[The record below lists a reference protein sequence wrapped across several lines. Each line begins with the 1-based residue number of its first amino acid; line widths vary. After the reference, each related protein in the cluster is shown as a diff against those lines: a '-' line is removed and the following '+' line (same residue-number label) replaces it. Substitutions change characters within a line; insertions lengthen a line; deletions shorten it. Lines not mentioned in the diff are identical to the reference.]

1 MWILIGLAILVAG
14 FAFRLNTLLVVVIAA
29 LATGLAAGHDLV
41 RVVSE
46 LGKGFNDNRLVSIAW
61 LVLPVIGL
69 LERAGLQE
77 RARQLIVSFRT
88 ATTGRLL
95 LLYFVF
101 RQAMGALGLTSVGGQ
116 AQMVRPLIAP
126 MAEAAAE
133 RRIGPLP
140 EPVSRKVRAHAA
152 AADNIA
158 IFFSEDIFIAFGSV
172 LLIRGVLQGMG
183 VELQPLQLSV
193 WAIPTAI
200 AALLVHGARLMLL
213 DRWLGRQRSEAI
225 QGGDRT

>member
-1 MWILIGLAILVAG
+1 MLILIGLAILAAG
-14 FAFRLNTLLVVVIAA
+14 FAVRLNPLLVVAIAA
-29 LATGLAAGHDLV
+29 VATGLAAGHSPV
-41 RVVSE
+41 QVVSE
-46 LGKGFNDNRLVSIAW
+46 LGRAFNDNRQISLAW

-69 LERAGLQE
+69 LERGGLQE
-77 RARQLIVSFRT
+77 RARQLIARFRS

-95 LLYFVF
+95 LAYFVF

-133 RRIGPLP
+133 RRLGPLG
-140 EPVSRKVRAHAA
+140 EPASRLVRAHAA
-152 AADNIA
+152 AADNVA

-183 VELQPLQLSV
+183 VALQPLQLSV
-193 WAIPTAI
+193 WAIPTAL
-200 AALLVHGARLMLL
+200 AALAVHGARLLLL
-213 DRWLGRQRSEAI
+213 DRRLERAAKAE
-225 QGGDRT
+225 TPEPPP